1 MKLLA
6 IETATPCVACA
17 LWSDDGPV
25 ASFALAAGQ
34 RHAEVLVPAVDE
46 LCRRAGWSVEDL
58 DGVAVDVGP
67 GLFTGLRVGLAT
79 ANTIATARGIP
90 AVGVTSLE
98 ALAYP
103 HRRRPGPLAAVVDA
117 RRGEVYWAVYGSEK
131 SDGGDDGSGPVLREL
146 RLPAVASPEVVA
158 ALAAGLNEGAG
169 ENVLAVG
176 DGAWRYR
183 ELFQSAA
190 VEVGT
195 AAERWPSPLAV
206 AELGYRRMGDRHMG
220 EKQSL
225 VGPRSLPEPVYL
237 RQADVR
243 IGWDEVGGRVSGPQ
257 STVSGAAS
265 PSGAPK
271 LAP

>member
-1 MKLLA
+1 VKLLA

-34 RHAEVLVPAVDE
+34 RHAEMLVPAVDE
-46 LCRRAGWSVEDL
+46 LCRGAGWSVADL
-58 DGVAVDVGP
+58 EGVAVDIGP

-79 ANTIATARGIP
+79 ANTIATARGVP

-103 HRRRPGPLAAVVDA
+103 QRRRPGALAPVVDA
-117 RRGEVYWAVYGSEK
+117 RRGEVYWTLYETEQSGGSSKGE
-131 SDGGDDGSGPVLREL
+131 GAVLRV
-146 RLPAVASPEVVA
+146 RRPPAVASPEVVA
-158 ALAAGLNEGAG
+158 AELARLSADLEGT
-169 ENVLAVG
+169 VLALG

-183 ELFQSAA
+183 DVFQAA
-190 VEVGT
+190 GTEVAGP
-195 AAERWPSPLAV
+195 ADRWPSSLAV
-206 AELGYRRMGDRHMG
+206 AEIGHRRITESRPPGT
-220 EKQSL
+220 S
-225 VGPRSLPEPVYL
+225 SLPRPLYL

-243 IGWDEVGGRVSGPQ
+243 IGWEEVGGRVSGPAG
-257 STVSGAAS
+257 TPPPNAAS
-265 PSGAPK
+265 SSRAPK